1 MQCQKRQNPS
11 SPLSPRMKLFCDHM
25 LGSLAK
31 WLRIFGFDTVYP
43 DATMN
48 DDIVLQIAK
57 REKRLL
63 ISRDNELLIRAKKAL
78 VPVLEI
84 HTTDLT
90 EQLQLVLKETTLDE
104 EKILTRC
111 TLCNTPLHSI
121 AKEAIKD
128 QIPEKVFQTRNE
140 FWFCPS
146 CSKYYWMGTHYEN
159 MREKINTLI
168 KKESL

>member
-1 MQCQKRQNPS
+1 
-11 SPLSPRMKLFCDHM
+11 MKLLCDHM

-48 DDIVLQIAK
+48 DDLILQIAQ

-63 ISRDNELLIRAKKAL
+63 ISRDRELLIRAKKTL
-78 VPVLEI
+78 IPVLEI

-90 EQLQLVLKETTLDE
+90 EQLHHVLQEIPIDE
-104 EKILTRC
+104 KKILTRC
-111 TLCNTPLHSI
+111 TLCNTSLHSI
-121 AKEAIKD
+121 DKEVIKEK
-128 QIPEKVFQTRNE
+128 IPETVFQTRNE
-140 FWFCPS
+140 FWVCPS

-159 MREKINTLI
+159 MREKINTLVR
-168 KKESL
+168 KEPL

>member
-1 MQCQKRQNPS
+1 
-11 SPLSPRMKLFCDHM
+11 M

-48 DDIVLQIAK
+48 DDRILQIAQ

-63 ISRDNELLIRAKKAL
+63 ISRDKELLIRAKKTL
-78 VPVLEI
+78 VPVLKI

-90 EQLQLVLKETTLDE
+90 EQLHQILQEIPIDE

-111 TLCNTPLHSI
+111 TLCNTSLHSI
-121 AKEAIKD
+121 DKEVIKEK
-128 QIPEKVFQTRNE
+128 IPEKVFQTRNE
-140 FWFCPS
+140 FWVCPS

-159 MREKINTLI
+159 MREKINTLVS
-168 KKESL
+168 KDPL

>member
-1 MQCQKRQNPS
+1 
-11 SPLSPRMKLFCDHM
+11 MKLLCDHM

-31 WLRIFGFDTVYP
+31 WLRIFGFDTIYP

-48 DDIVLQIAK
+48 DDLVLQIAQN
-57 REKRLL
+57 EKRLL
-63 ISRDNELLIRAKKAL
+63 ISRDKELLIRAKKSL

-84 HTTDLT
+84 YTTDLT
-90 EQLQLVLKETTLDE
+90 EQLHQILKEMPFDR

-111 TLCNTPLHSI
+111 TQCNTPLHTI
-121 AKEAIKD
+121 DKEAIKD
-128 QIPEKVFQTRNE
+128 KIPEKIFQTRNE
-140 FWFCPS
+140 FWVCPS

>member
-1 MQCQKRQNPS
+1 
-11 SPLSPRMKLFCDHM
+11 MKLLCDHM

-48 DDIVLQIAK
+48 DDLILQIAQ

-63 ISRDNELLIRAKKAL
+63 ISRDKELLIRAKKTL

-90 EQLQLVLKETTLDE
+90 EQLHQVLQEIPIDE
-104 EKILTRC
+104 KKILTRC
-111 TLCNTPLHSI
+111 TLCNTSLHI
-121 AKEAIKD
+121 
-128 QIPEKVFQTRNE
+128 
-140 FWFCPS
+140 C
-146 CSKYYWMGTHYEN
+146 
-159 MREKINTLI
+159 
-168 KKESL
+168 

>member
-1 MQCQKRQNPS
+1 
-11 SPLSPRMKLFCDHM
+11 MKLLCDHM

-31 WLRIFGFDTVYP
+31 WLRIFGFDTIYP

-48 DDIVLQIAK
+48 DDLVLQIAQ

-63 ISRDNELLIRAKKAL
+63 ISRDKELLIRAKKTL

-90 EQLQLVLKETTLDE
+90 EQLQQVLKEIPLDE
-104 EKILTRC
+104 KKILTRC
-111 TLCNTPLHSI
+111 TLCNTPLQSI
-121 AKEAIKD
+121 VKEAIKEK
-128 QIPEKVFQTRNE
+128 IPEKVFQTRNE
-140 FWFCPS
+140 FWVCPS

-159 MREKINTLI
+159 MREKINTLAR
-168 KKESL
+168 KEPL